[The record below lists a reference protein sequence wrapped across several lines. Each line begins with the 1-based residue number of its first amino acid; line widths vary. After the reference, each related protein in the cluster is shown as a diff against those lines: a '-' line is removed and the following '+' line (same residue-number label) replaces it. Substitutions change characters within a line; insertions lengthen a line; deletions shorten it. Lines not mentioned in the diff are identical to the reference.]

1 MPDAVRKD
9 PRPKPVVTLPSFC
22 YLSPMET
29 RDRVEL
35 GARAAAKLLG
45 IDGETKNAALDLIA
59 QRLEAAL
66 PEIERA
72 NRADVDAAK
81 AAGLA
86 GPLVKRLFFGGAKF
100 ADALAGIS
108 ALRRLPDPCGRILEA
123 RLLDDGLTLRRVSCP
138 IGLIAMIFESRP
150 DALVQMACLA
160 AKSGNA
166 IVLKGGS
173 EARES
178 NRVLASIIGAAGE
191 EAGLPANWLTSLE
204 TREEIGTLLSLD
216 QYVDLVIPRGSKEF
230 VARIKTTSRIPVL
243 GHSDGVCHVYI
254 HEDADPV
261 MAAAIAVD
269 SKTQYPASCNAA
281 EVLLV
286 HKGYAER
293 GLVPLLSA
301 LAVAGVVLDICPRSA
316 ALLEAAKTGVAA
328 KPGAT
333 KPGATKPDATDFA
346 WNLKTDDDWS
356 VEYLD
361 MRMAVKIVDSLDE
374 AITHINRYGSGHTD
388 TIVSAKGNV
397 NGKAAGVAFNGAAR
411 RFMTG
416 VDSASVY
423 HNAST
428 RFADG
433 YRYGL
438 GAEVGIATG
447 KLHARGP
454 MGLEGLLTYKWLL
467 EGSGQIVADYASG
480 ASSFKHTNLPLD
492 NGRN

>member
-1 MPDAVRKD
+1 
-9 PRPKPVVTLPSFC
+9 
-22 YLSPMET
+22 MET

-35 GARAAAKLLG
+35 GARAAAEFLG
-45 IDGETKNAALDLIA
+45 IEGATKNAALDLIA
-59 QRLEAAL
+59 IRLDAGRA
-66 PEIERA
+66 EIARA
-72 NRADVDAAK
+72 NRADIEAAK
-81 AAGLA
+81 VAGLA
-86 GPLVKRLFFGGAKF
+86 GSLVKRLAFEGSKF
-100 ADALAGIS
+100 DDALAGIR
-108 ALRRLPDPCGRILEA
+108 ALRELPDPSGRVLEA

-138 IGLIAMIFESRP
+138 IGLIATIFESRP

-178 NRVLASIIGAAGE
+178 NRVLASIIGSAGE
-191 EAGLPANWLTSLE
+191 EAGLPAHWLTALE
-204 TREEIGTLLSLD
+204 TREEIGTLLALD

-230 VARIKTTSRIPVL
+230 VARIKATSRIPVL

-254 HEDADPV
+254 HEDANPA

-269 SKTQYPASCNAA
+269 SKTQYPAACNAA

-286 HKGYAER
+286 NAAYAER

-301 LAVAGVVLDICPRSA
+301 LARSGVVLDVCPRGA
-316 ALLEAAKTGVAA
+316 ALLTAAAEAV
-328 KPGAT
+328 
-333 KPGATKPDATDFA
+333 DFA
-346 WNLKTDDDWS
+346 WNLKTDEDWS

-361 MRMAVKIVDSLDE
+361 MRIAVKIIDSLEE
-374 AITHINRYGSGHTD
+374 AIAHINRYGSGHTD
-388 TIVSAKGNV
+388 TIVN
-397 NGKAAGVAFNGAAR
+397 GVAGPDGAAR
-411 RFMTG
+411 RFMAG

-454 MGLEGLLTYKWLL
+454 MGLDGLLTYKWLL
-467 EGSGQIVADYASG
+467 EGSGQVVADYASG
-480 ASSFKHTNLPLD
+480 ARHFLHRDLPLTK
-492 NGRN
+492 GRN

>member
-1 MPDAVRKD
+1 
-9 PRPKPVVTLPSFC
+9 
-22 YLSPMET
+22 MET
-29 RDRVEL
+29 RDRVER
-35 GARAAAKLLG
+35 GARAAAEFLG
-45 IDGETKNAALDLIA
+45 IGGETKNAALDLIA
-59 QRLEAAL
+59 ARLEAGRA
-66 PEIERA
+66 EIGRA
-72 NRADVDAAK
+72 NRADIEAAK

-86 GPLVKRLFFGGAKF
+86 GPLVKRLAFEGAKF
-100 ADALAGIS
+100 DDALAGIR
-108 ALRRLPDPCGRILEA
+108 ALRQLPDPSGKVLEA

-138 IGLIAMIFESRP
+138 IGLVAMIFESRP

-173 EARES
+173 EAAES
-178 NRVLASIIGAAGE
+178 NRALSAIIGAAGE
-191 EAGLPANWLTSLE
+191 EAGLPAHWLTALE
-204 TREEIGTLLSLD
+204 TREEIGQLLALD

-243 GHSDGVCHVYI
+243 GHSDGVCHVYV
-254 HEDADPV
+254 HENADPA
-261 MAAAIAVD
+261 MAAAIAID
-269 SKTQYPASCNAA
+269 SKTQYPAACNAA

-286 HKGYAER
+286 HSAYAER
-293 GLVPLLSA
+293 GLVPLLSS
-301 LAVAGVVLDICPRSA
+301 LAEAGVALDICPRCA
-316 ALLEAAKTGVAA
+316 ALVKA
-328 KPGAT
+328 KPAG
-333 KPGATKPDATDFA
+333 FA
-346 WNLKTDDDWS
+346 WNLKTDEDWS

-361 MRMAVKIVDSLDE
+361 MRMAVKIVDSLEE
-374 AITHINRYGSGHTD
+374 AIAHINHYGSGHTD
-388 TIVSAKGNV
+388 TIVSSG
-397 NGKAAGVAFNGAAR
+397 GTAGDGLGEAAR
-411 RFMTG
+411 RFMRG

-480 ASSFKHTNLPLD
+480 ARRFLHKDLPLD
-492 NGRN
+492 TGRN